1 MGRRGFSEK
10 LGRSGAMAVA
20 VALTLEICHL
30 TPGALAYTAAGDR
43 LFPATLVLPQ
53 IAPADEF
60 YVWGWTLPLG
70 GGSTGAPDRLS
81 TFDAVF
87 AKTITDNLGIVINS
101 GSQNYTYI
109 DRVGAG
115 SLYGFQNFDT
125 ELKYLAI
132 TDQPHEFLLSLG
144 VDHEW
149 GGTGAA
155 RVGAPASGATTP
167 RIYFGK
173 GLGDLDI
180 GYLRPLAITG
190 LVGYQIADM
199 PPRPDLVT
207 AGFVVEY
214 SIPYLQSKVQTLDL
228 PEFIRGLT
236 PMTEVSFT
244 VPAGKSFGARTT
256 ALIAP
261 GISYAGTGWEL
272 GIEALVPANRSTG
285 GNGGVGVKA
294 QFHMSLDFLFPD
306 TIGRPLFSQR

>member
-1 MGRRGFSEK
+1 
-10 LGRSGAMAVA
+10 MAVA
-20 VALTLEICHL
+20 VALTLEICDF
-30 TPGALAYTAAGDR
+30 TPSALAYTAAGDR

-53 IAPADEF
+53 IAPTDEF

-81 TFDAVF
+81 NFDATY

-101 GSQNYTYI
+101 GSQNYTRI

-115 SLYGFQNFDT
+115 SLSGFQNFDT
-125 ELKYLAI
+125 ELKYLTI
-132 TDQPHEFLLSLG
+132 TDGPHEFLLSLG
-144 VDHEW
+144 LDREW

-155 RVGAPASGATTP
+155 RVGASASGATTP
-167 RIYFGK
+167 RVYFGK
-173 GLGDLDI
+173 GLGDMDI

-190 LVGYQIADM
+190 FVGYQIADT
-199 PPRPDLVT
+199 PPRPDLFT
-207 AGFVVEY
+207 AGFTVEY

-236 PMTEVSFT
+236 PMTEVLFT
-244 VPAGKSFGARTT
+244 VPAGQSFGARTT

-261 GISYAGTGWEL
+261 GITYAGTGWEL
-272 GIEALVPANRSTG
+272 GIEALVPANRST